1 MEIFMSKQPNPSQG
15 ADAELAK
22 RFRTI
27 MLEYNLEYPE
37 DFDPMLAALIAAA
50 KTGERR
56 LVREAVIDE
65 LKELHDWAFE
75 AFDPSS
81 KAATVLIEI
90 DDRIAQLQAEGE

>member
-1 MEIFMSKQPNPSQG
+1 MNDQPYPSQG

-56 LVREAVIDE
+56 LVREAKIDE
-65 LKELHDWAFE
+65 LQRHDFQYS
-75 AFDPSS
+75 DDYDDRQY
-81 KAATVLIEI
+81 VQ
-90 DDRIAQLQAEGE
+90 DRIAQLQAEEQ